1 MILEYMHDD
10 DVSTRI
16 DVDYKKNTVKIKNY
30 TNDNI
35 NRAFGCNEHPSME
48 DFEEF
53 LEDRCFPRTRDHL
66 KLILRDMGLDYY
78 DPLAIVRITQGRLE
92 GDRMWIRF
100 VEG

>member
-1 MILEYMHDD
+1 MHDD

-16 DVDYKKNTVKIKNY
+16 DVDYKTNTVKIKNY
-30 TNDNI
+30 TDDNI
-35 NRAFGCNEHPSME
+35 NRAFGCNEHPSMK

-53 LEDRCFPRTRDHL
+53 LEERCFPRTRDHL